1 ASPVIAAPDAS
12 APAPSADTQ
21 PAKQSSAKASFAK
34 ANAQSSGESTDS
46 EDSKK
51 LDAKVSVSPEKISQ
65 ADLADSNKGVT
76 VTITGLEKG
85 DVISD
90 DISFEAGETKTAEG
104 DTYSYTIYNQS
115 GDPAAVDPGTIN
127 CAVTVKRGD
136 ETQEI
141 SSSFE
146 VTKDCEDDGDDGPE
160 APEVDPK
167 VSLNTDEISESDFN
181 KNGIKVSGEGCTP
194 NGTGTVLGAS
204 AQAPCAT
211 VGG

>member
-90 DISFEAGETKTAEG
+90 DISFEEGETKTAEG
-104 DTYSYTIYNQS
+104 DTYSSTIYNQY
-115 GDPAAVDPGTIN
+115 GDPAAVDPETITF
-127 CAVTVKRGD
+127 AITATRGD
-136 ETQEI
+136 EHQQI
-141 SSSFE
+141 SSSFD
-146 VTKDCEDDGDDGPE
+146 VTNDGEDDGDDGPE

-167 VSLNTDEISESDFN
+167 VSLNTDEISESHFN
-181 KNGIKVSGEGCTP
+181 KNGIKVTGEGFTP
-194 NGTGTVLGAS
+194 HGKVTVVGGS
-204 AQAPCAT
+204 AQSP
-211 VGG
+211 

>member
-1 ASPVIAAPDAS
+1 NVALPLHSQYFTPNCNFRKKNMKKLALAPAVALAITGLAASPVIAAPE
-12 APAPSADTQ
+12 APSPVDTQ
-21 PAKQSSAKASFAK
+21 PAKQSSATASFAK

-90 DISFEAGETKTAEG
+90 NISFEEGETKTAEG

-115 GDPAAVDPGTIN
+115 
-127 CAVTVKRGD
+127 
-136 ETQEI
+136 
-141 SSSFE
+141 
-146 VTKDCEDDGDDGPE
+146 
-160 APEVDPK
+160 
-167 VSLNTDEISESDFN
+167 
-181 KNGIKVSGEGCTP
+181 
-194 NGTGTVLGAS
+194 
-204 AQAPCAT
+204 
-211 VGG
+211 